1 MTPKEIQEIYFKTKA
16 SDYFLIQRLRLSI
29 FEGYLTGLWTK
40 IMRSKAKGST
50 DQLNKVEE
58 MQAMVLEMEELVCIG
73 VMQTSIN
80 SALKYKLAAARL
92 ELSRVNEEIE
102 ELKKNI

>member
-1 MTPKEIQEIYFKTKA
+1 
-16 SDYFLIQRLRLSI
+16 
-29 FEGYLTGLWTK
+29 
-40 IMRSKAKGST
+40 MRSKAKGST

-58 MQAMVLEMEELVCIG
+58 MQAMVLEIEELVCIG